1 MACIDT
7 VRAARENRKM
17 ESQHLS
23 VHIRRSVDAV
33 YDYASNP
40 ENLPAWAEGLSVG
53 IELVDGEWV
62 SISPMGRVIVEMV
75 APNGLGVLD
84 HWVTTPEGD
93 SFYNPVRVIEADGGS
108 EVIFTLRR
116 QPGMSDDAFEADA
129 IAVVTDLATLKG
141 ILERG

>member
-1 MACIDT
+1 
-7 VRAARENRKM
+7 M

-33 YDYASNP
+33 YDYASDP
-40 ENLPAWAEGLSVG
+40 ANLPEWAEGLASG
-53 IELVDGEWV
+53 IENVNGDWV
-62 SISPMGRVIVEMV
+62 SDSPMGRVIVEMIE
-75 APNGLGVLD
+75 PNALGVLD

-93 SFYNPVRVIEADGGS
+93 AFYNPMRVIEADGGC

-116 QPGMSDDAFEADA
+116 QPEMSDDAFEADA
-129 IAVVTDLATLKG
+129 IAITTDLATLKS

>member
-1 MACIDT
+1 
-7 VRAARENRKM
+7 M

-40 ENLPAWAEGLSVG
+40 ENLPAWAAGLSSG
-53 IELVDGEWV
+53 ISLVAGDWV
-62 SISPMGRVIVEMV
+62 SDSPMGRVIVEMIE
-75 APNGLGVLD
+75 PNTLGVLD

-93 SFYNPVRVIEADGGS
+93 AFYNPVRVIEADGGC
-108 EVIFTLRR
+108 EIIFTLRR

-129 IAVVTDLATLKG
+129 IAVVTDLTTLKG
-141 ILERG
+141 ILEG

>member
-1 MACIDT
+1 
-7 VRAARENRKM
+7 M

-23 VHIRRSVDAV
+23 VHIRRSVAAV

-40 ENLPAWAEGLSVG
+40 ENLPDWAEGLSAG
-53 IELVDGEWV
+53 IDLVNGDWV
-62 SISPMGRVIVEMV
+62 SLSPMGRVIVEM
-75 APNGLGVLD
+75 AKPNDLGVLD

-93 SFYNPVRVIEADGGS
+93 AFYNPMRVIEADGGC

-129 IAVVTDLATLKG
+129 IAIVTDLATLKG
-141 ILERG
+141 ILERR